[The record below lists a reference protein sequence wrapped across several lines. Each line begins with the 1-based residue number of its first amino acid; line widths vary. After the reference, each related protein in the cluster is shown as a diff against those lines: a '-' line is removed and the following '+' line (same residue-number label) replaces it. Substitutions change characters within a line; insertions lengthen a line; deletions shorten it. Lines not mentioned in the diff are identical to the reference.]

1 MPKSESKRCYRITNW
16 AEYNRSLV
24 ERGSLTIWIDED
36 AAYKWL
42 APREKGKNGRPK
54 TYSDDAIL
62 IALTVRMV
70 YKLPLRALEG
80 FLRSVMV
87 LLNLS
92 LRIPCYSQICRRSRS
107 LGKKLTKLSNSRPT
121 DVVFDST
128 GLKVYG
134 EGEWKVRTHGVS
146 KRRTWRK
153 LHLAIDPSTGEIL
166 IAELTDNS
174 KGDAQVAE
182 GMMSQVHGNVCRVY
196 GDGAY
201 DSHELREKIA
211 AKGAKPKIPP
221 PRNAVLGEAIDEATC
236 ERNAAISAIMGL
248 GGDDEARALWKKLE
262 GYHARSLVETSM
274 FRYKTIFGANL
285 RSRTWE
291 NQQTEAI
298 VKCLVL
304 NKMTKLGMPIGH
316 WEEDLRE
323 TG

>member
-1 MPKSESKRCYRITNW
+1 MPKYDPKRRYRITNW

-24 ERGSLTIWIDED
+24 KRGSLTIWIDED
-36 AAYKWL
+36 AASKWL
-42 APREKGKNGRPK
+42 APREKGENGRPK
-54 TYSDDAIL
+54 IYSDDAIL
-62 IALTVRMV
+62 ISLKVQMV

-80 FLRSVMV
+80 FLKSIMKI
-87 LLNLS
+87 LNLP
-92 LRIPCYSQICRRSRS
+92 LRIPSYSQICRRARS
-107 LGKKLTKLSNSRPT
+107 LGEKLAKLSNRRPT

-153 LHLAIDPSTGEIL
+153 LHLAIDPSTGEVL

-182 GMMSQVHGNVCRVY
+182 GMMKQVNGNVRRVY

-201 DSHELREKIA
+201 DSHGMREKIA

-221 PRNAVLGEAIDEATC
+221 PRNAVLGDPIDEATR
-236 ERNAAISAIMGL
+236 ERNAAISAIMGF
-248 GGDDEARALWKKLE
+248 GGDDEARTLWKKLE
-262 GYHARSLVETSM
+262 GYHTRSLVETTM

-285 RSRTWE
+285 RSRIWE
-291 NQQTEAI
+291 NQQVEAVI
-298 VKCLVL
+298 KCMVL
-304 NKMTKLGMPIGH
+304 NKMTKLGMPVGH

>member
-1 MPKSESKRCYRITNW
+1 MPKSESKRRYSITNW

-24 ERGSLTIWIDED
+24 ERGSLTIWVDENV
-36 AAYKWL
+36 ASKWH
-42 APREKGKNGRPK
+42 APKEKRKNGRPK

-62 IALTVRMV
+62 MALTVRVV

-80 FLRSVMV
+80 FLKSVMV
-87 LLNLS
+87 LLKLS
-92 LRIPCYSQICRRSRS
+92 LNVPCYSQVCRRASS
-107 LGKKLTKLSNSRPT
+107 VGKMLKKLSNRRPT

-174 KGDAQVAE
+174 KGDAQTAE
-182 GMMSQVHGNVCRVY
+182 KMMDQVHGNVRNVY

-201 DSHELREKIA
+201 DSHELRKKVA
-211 AKGAKPKIPP
+211 AKGAKPHIPP
-221 PRNAVLGEAIDEATC
+221 AKNAVIGDPIDEAIR
-236 ERNAAISAIMGL
+236 ERNIAIGIIMGL
-248 GGDDEARALWKKLE
+248 GGDDEARSLWKKLT
-262 GYHARSLVETSM
+262 GYHNRSLVETIM

-285 RSRTWE
+285 RSRSWE
-291 NQQTEAI
+291 NQQVESML
-298 VKCLVL
+298 KCLVL
-304 NKMTKLGMPIGH
+304 NKMTKLGMPIGY
-316 WEEDLRE
+316 WEEDLRAA
-323 TG
+323 G

>member
-1 MPKSESKRCYRITNW
+1 MPKSESKRRYRITNW

-36 AAYKWL
+36 AASKWI
-42 APREKGKNGRPK
+42 APREKDKNGRPK

-80 FLRSVMV
+80 FLKSVMI
-87 LLNLS
+87 LLS
-92 LRIPCYSQICRRSRS
+92 LSLPIPCYSQICRRTSS
-107 LGKKLTKLSNSRPT
+107 LGKKLTKLSKRRPT

-166 IAELTDNS
+166 VAELTDNS

-182 GMMSQVHGNVCRVY
+182 GMMDQVHSNVRRVY

-201 DSHELREKIA
+201 DSHGLRQKIA
-211 AKGAKPKIPP
+211 AKGAEPKIPP
-221 PRNAVLGEAIDEATC
+221 PRNAVTGDPVNEAIIQ
-236 ERNAAISAIMGL
+236 RNAVISEIMGL
-248 GGDDEARALWKKLE
+248 GGDDEARALWKKLA
-262 GYHARSLVETSM
+262 GYHTRSLVETTM

-285 RSRTWE
+285 RSRSWE
-291 NQQTEAI
+291 NQQVEAI
-298 VKCLVL
+298 VKCLSL
-304 NKMTKLGMPIGH
+304 NDMTKLGMPVGH

>member
-1 MPKSESKRCYRITNW
+1 MPKSESNRRYRITNW
-16 AEYNRSLV
+16 AKYNRSLV
-24 ERGSLTIWIDED
+24 ERGSLTIWIDKD
-36 AAYKWL
+36 ASSKWI
-42 APREKGKNGRPK
+42 APREKGKSGRPK

-70 YKLPLRALEG
+70 YRLPLRALQG
-80 FLRSVMV
+80 FLKSMM
-87 LLNLS
+87 LLLS
-92 LRIPCYSQICRRSRS
+92 LSLPIPCYSQICRRTSC
-107 LGKKLTKLSNSRPT
+107 LGKKLKKLSNRRPT

-182 GMMSQVHGNVCRVY
+182 GMMKQVHGNVRRVY

-201 DSHELREKIA
+201 DSHGMREKVA
-211 AKGAKPKIPP
+211 GKGAKPMIPP
-221 PRNAVLGEAIDEATC
+221 PRNAVLGDLADEATQ

-248 GGDDEARALWKKLE
+248 GGDDNARALWKKLE
-262 GYHARSLVETSM
+262 GYHKRSLVEATM

-285 RSRTWE
+285 RSRNWE

-304 NKMTKLGMPIGH
+304 NKMTRLGMPVGH
-316 WEEDLRE
+316 WEEDLQK

>member
-1 MPKSESKRCYRITNW
+1 MPKSESKRRYRITNW

-24 ERGSLTIWIDED
+24 ERGSLTIWINED
-36 AAYKWL
+36 SANKWM
-42 APREKGKNGRPK
+42 ASREKGKNGRPK

-70 YKLPLRALEG
+70 YKLPLRSLEG
-80 FLRSVMV
+80 FLRSMMA
-87 LLNLS
+87 LMSFS
-92 LRIPCYSQICRRSRS
+92 LPIPSYSQICRRASS
-107 LGKKLTKLSNSRPT
+107 LGKRLKTLSKKRPT

-166 IAELTDNS
+166 IAELTDNA

-182 GMMSQVHGNVCRVY
+182 GMLDRLHNNVRRVY

-201 DSHELREKIA
+201 DSHGLREKIA
-211 AKGAKPKIPP
+211 AKGAEPKIPP
-221 PRNAVLGEAIDEATC
+221 PQNAVIGDPINEAVIQ
-236 ERNAAISAIMGL
+236 RNKAIRAIMGL
-248 GGDDEARALWKKLE
+248 GGNDEARALWKKLT
-262 GYHARSLVETSM
+262 GYHRRSLVETTM
-274 FRYKTIFGANL
+274 FRYKTIFGSNL
-285 RSRTWE
+285 RSRNWK
-291 NQQTEAI
+291 NQKIEI
-298 VKCLVL
+298 MIKCYAL
-304 NKMTKLGMPIGH
+304 NEMTKLGMPIGH

-323 TG
+323 AG